1 MVSDDNYKTPMP
13 KRPNSKRVVESE
25 ESESEEDDF
34 ESEEDDFETPKTLKR
49 ALTVSGDEINF

>member
-25 ESESEEDDF
+25 ESR
-34 ESEEDDFETPKTLKR
+34 SEEDDFETPKALKR
-49 ALTVSGDEINF
+49 AGTVSGDEINF